1 MVRRLINRLSGRA
14 GPSTDAINAYVGGN
28 ASDDEVKLVE
38 KMMRDDPALEKDL
51 ATQRA
56 LLEVLGRFGAVEAPR
71 SFAITPEMVA
81 AAEASESRISRL
93 AELFAPQRKLALA
106 PMVLAGFAALTVALL
121 TIGDITGVVE
131 QSGRSES
138 FSTAMIAE
146 SAPTGAAGAHDIIVV
161 TVVVEKATGADADG
175 VSEPQTLR
183 LAATAVPA
191 AAAVQAAK
199 AVPAPTGAAAGA
211 AAEIAPEAIME
222 ALESSTAGG
231 DAVTETP
238 PSLSAQAPVPEE
250 ADIAPDLSAGDEAAE
265 PDPSDSVD
273 SAEPPEIDDLESA
286 SRAGVGGETGA
297 GATDGAGAGA
307 LAGAADGAGAGVAQG
322 AGAGA
327 GDGISLPLWQL
338 QVALAALAVAAIG
351 AWAGLRRV
359 RRD

>member
-1 MVRRLINRLSGRA
+1 MVRRLINRLFGRA

-28 ASDDEVKLVE
+28 ASDGELKLVE
-38 KMMRDDPALEKDL
+38 QMMRDDPALEKDL

-56 LLEVLGRFGAVEAPR
+56 LLEVLGRLGAVKAPR

-146 SAPTGAAGAHDIIVV
+146 SAPAGAAGAPEIIVV

-191 AAAVQAAK
+191 AAAVPAATV
-199 AVPAPTGAAAGA
+199 APAATGA

-222 ALESSTAGG
+222 ALESSTAGD

-238 PSLSAQAPVPEE
+238 PGLSAQAPVPEE

-273 SAEPPEIDDLESA
+273 
-286 SRAGVGGETGA
+286 T
-297 GATDGAGAGA
+297 
-307 LAGAADGAGAGVAQG
+307 ADV
-322 AGAGA
+322 
-327 GDGISLPLWQL
+327 DEH
-338 QVALAALAVAAIG
+338 
-351 AWAGLRRV
+351 
-359 RRD
+359 